1 MFSNRAGYRSKA
13 AHRFFEILVE
23 TRHTALV
30 PQLNCAAYRADQ
42 ASPACVRRIA
52 MLVDS
57 LTYSFPSKVS
67 RSKGR
72 HKGAAANT
80 NR

>member
-1 MFSNRAGYRSKA
+1 
-13 AHRFFEILVE
+13 
-23 TRHTALV
+23 
-30 PQLNCAAYRADQ
+30 
-42 ASPACVRRIA
+42 

-72 HKGAAANT
+72 HKGAAANCEQMSANAQHSRQAQGVRLNQWAIPFAT
-80 NR
+80 SRRRLEPIPRHRSQ